1 MSKTQAPHP
10 RLVATFAAVVV
21 CVSAALLF
29 LVPMTAQPVSQSSTV
44 SVTIDEATNF
54 EVTPSPDGA
63 WLVLDIH
70 GLLHRVPAT
79 GGTAVRFTNLALDP
93 ARPDYSPNGQ
103 RIAFQAYENGLFHI
117 GTMDANGNDIRQHTA
132 GDFDHREPRWS
143 PDGTRIAFSSDR
155 ASDRTTPID
164 NGGSYDIWTVDVAT
178 NALRRWTTAATTE
191 EFEPTWSPDG
201 TEIAYVVSNRI
212 EAVNAAGVT
221 RILVPQVAGRTL
233 NSPSWHPNGTEIA
246 YVARQGGQSNLWVS
260 GRQVTTGQEVFVWST
275 PKWISPRELLYAGD
289 GKIRVVNVDSGVF
302 RTIPF
307 NATLTLPRLTYKKK
321 KYDFDSTKPRPV
333 KGVLT
338 PALSPDGKTI
348 AFVALND
355 LWLLDIE
362 RHGRGNDDDDD
373 DDDDGDRNKNK
384 GNVQNP
390 RRLTNDN
397 FYELEPAWSRDGRYL
412 AYSSDKAG
420 TQDIYILD
428 MRTREERRLTF
439 IDNGAETSPAWS
451 PDGRTI
457 AFQNQDSETW
467 TVDVLTGELR
477 LVIAELFG
485 PGRPTWSADANTL
498 AVSALKVYASR
509 FREGTSQ
516 ILTVNLTT
524 GEQLFHPPG
533 GQHDSISTRSDDG
546 PVWSPDGRFMA
557 FVVDS
562 TLRVMPVDQ
571 AGRPTG
577 PAVKIS
583 NEATDAP
590 TWSGNSRQLL
600 YLNNG
605 KLKLVNRD
613 GSDRREVKLDL
624 DYRPAQN
631 RGRTVIHAGRFWD
644 GTGANVRANVDI
656 EVVNNRIKSIKPH
669 TRPLSGHFID
679 ASNLTVIPGLWDNHV
694 HQQVE
699 SRLFGDRTGRG
710 WLAYGVTSTVSVG
723 DQVYRAA
730 EDREAIQA
738 GARVGARYFA
748 MGEPLDGSRIFYNFM
763 RPTTSMEQMQ
773 IELSRV
779 VEMDYDYMKTYVRI
793 PPDRMALAI
802 AVGHKHGIPAGSH
815 YFAPGSFVAQDGTT
829 HLAATQR
836 LGYARTETALTNSY
850 ADIHT
855 TYGAGKR
862 FMGTTN
868 ATSELLFPYD
878 CANDPR
884 STLFPPWR
892 PRNCGAKPPN
902 PDPECT
908 SGACKRVR
916 TFARVR
922 DFGGTIVAGTD
933 FPLGNDTAMTIHAE
947 IKSLVFYGGWAPWQA
962 LQTATINSAVLLGIS
977 GDVGTLEP
985 GKLADMAFIDGNPL
999 ERIEDSIN
1007 VKMTMING
1015 VLHTTDS
1022 LIDGFFKSGRPQAK
1036 AGQSDG
1042 KVAAANAE
1050 AHGHAQASQKPAN
1063 PKHRILARVPDHPNN
1078 KQWWWHS
1085 TEYVHEFKSM
1095 MVHGAGH

>member
-1 MSKTQAPHP
+1 MSLNL
-10 RLVATFAAVVV
+10 RLAATFAAAVVV
-21 CVSAALLF
+21 SFAFLF
-29 LVPMTAQPVSQSSTV
+29 PVPMTAQPMPQGGTV

-63 WLVLDIH
+63 WLVMDIH

-79 GGTAVRFTNLALDP
+79 GGTAERFTDLALDP

-103 RIAFQAYENGLFHI
+103 RIAFQGYENGLFHI
-117 GTMDANGNDIRQHTA
+117 GTMAAGGSDVRMHTSGN
-132 GDFDHREPRWS
+132 FDHREPRWS
-143 PDGTRIAFSSDR
+143 PDGTKIAFSSDR

-164 NGGSYDIWTVDVAT
+164 NGGSYDIWSVDVAT
-178 NALRRWTTAATTE
+178 NALQRWTSVATTE

-201 TEIAYVVSNRI
+201 SEIAYVVSNRI

-221 RILVPQVAGRTL
+221 RILVPQVGGRTL
-233 NSPSWHPNGTEIA
+233 NSPSWRPNGTDVA
-246 YVARQGGQSNLWVS
+246 YVARQSGQSNLWLS
-260 GRQVTTGQEVFVWST
+260 GRQITTGQEVFVWST
-275 PKWISPRELLYAGD
+275 PKWISQSELLYAAD
-289 GKIRVVNVDSGVF
+289 GKIRVVNVDTLAF

-307 NATLTLPRLTYKKK
+307 NATLTYPTLTYKKK

-333 KGVLT
+333 KGIVT
-338 PALSPDGKTI
+338 PALSPDGQSV

-355 LWLLDIE
+355 LWVMRIGRKPE
-362 RHGRGNDDDDD
+362 RI
-373 DDDDGDRNKNK
+373 
-384 GNVQNP
+384 
-390 RRLTNDN
+390 TNDN

-412 AYSSDKAG
+412 AYSSDKAS
-420 TQDIYILD
+420 TQDIYVLD
-428 MRTREERRLTF
+428 MQTREERRITF

-467 TVDVLTGELR
+467 TVDVATGAMR

-485 PGRPTWSADANTL
+485 PGRPTWSVDGNTL

-524 GEQLFHPPG
+524 GEQLFHTPG
-533 GQHDSISTRSDDG
+533 GQHDSISTRNDDG

-571 AGRPTG
+571 SGRPTAA
-577 PAVKIS
+577 AVKIT

-590 TWSGNSRQLL
+590 SWSGNSQQLL

-605 KLKLVNRD
+605 RLKLVNRD
-613 GSDRREVKLDL
+613 GSGRRDVKLDL

-644 GTGANVRANVDI
+644 GTGPNVQENVDI
-656 EVVNNRIKSIKPH
+656 EVVNNRIKSIRPH
-669 TRPLSGHFID
+669 TRPLHGPYID

-723 DQVYRAA
+723 DQVYRAV

-738 GARVGARYFA
+738 GARVGARFFA
-748 MGEPLDGSRIFYNFM
+748 MGEPFDGSRIFYNFM
-763 RPTTSMEQMQ
+763 RPTTSMEHMP
-773 IELSRV
+773 IELSRIR
-779 VEMDYDYMKTYVRI
+779 EMDYDYLKTYVRI
-793 PPDRMALAI
+793 PPDRMAAAI
-802 AVGHKHGIPAGSH
+802 AAGHAHGIPAGSH
-815 YFAPGSFVAQDGTT
+815 YFAPGTFVAQDGTT

-855 TYGAGKR
+855 SYGAGKR
-862 FMGTTN
+862 SMGTTN
-868 ATSELLFPYD
+868 STSEFLFPYA
-878 CANDPR
+878 CAADPR

-892 PRNCGAKPPN
+892 PRNCGTKPPAA
-902 PDPECT
+902 DPLCT

-922 DFGGTIVAGTD
+922 DAGGTIVAGTD

-962 LQTATINSAVLLGIS
+962 LQTAAVNSAELLGIS

-999 ERIEDSIN
+999 ERI
-1007 VKMTMING
+1007 
-1015 VLHTTDS
+1015 
-1022 LIDGFFKSGRPQAK
+1022 
-1036 AGQSDG
+1036 
-1042 KVAAANAE
+1042 
-1050 AHGHAQASQKPAN
+1050 
-1063 PKHRILARVPDHPNN
+1063 
-1078 KQWWWHS
+1078 
-1085 TEYVHEFKSM
+1085 
-1095 MVHGAGH
+1095 